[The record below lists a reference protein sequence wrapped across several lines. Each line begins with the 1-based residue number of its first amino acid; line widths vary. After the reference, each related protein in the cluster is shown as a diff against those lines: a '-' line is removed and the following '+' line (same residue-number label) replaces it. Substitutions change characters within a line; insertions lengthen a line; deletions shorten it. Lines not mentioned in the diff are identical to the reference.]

1 MVSAGLRRIQ
11 RLQGVQVQQGSA
23 GNSSGIHSRPFPLEG
38 VGLHQVPTQAR
49 AQVGIERHGQAI
61 GRPVRQRSRQRS
73 PQAVR
78 SMLYCEAQLFARM
91 YHALTP
97 GNLPE
102 AEDRP
107 SACVVRADGA
117 YLQQRVSR
125 CGPERA
131 CLAGI
136 EPRIFG
142 NSATPSGTL
151 RRGVAC

>member
-1 MVSAGLRRIQ
+1 M
-11 RLQGVQVQQGSA
+11 
-23 GNSSGIHSRPFPLEG
+23 
-38 VGLHQVPTQAR
+38 LHR
-49 AQVGIERHGQAI
+49 
-61 GRPVRQRSRQRS
+61 
-73 PQAVR
+73 
-78 SMLYCEAQLFARM
+78 EAQLLARM
-91 YHALTP
+91 CQALAT

-107 SACVVRADGA
+107 SACIVRADRA

-136 EPRIFG
+136 EPWIFG

-151 RRGVAC
+151 KRGFDC